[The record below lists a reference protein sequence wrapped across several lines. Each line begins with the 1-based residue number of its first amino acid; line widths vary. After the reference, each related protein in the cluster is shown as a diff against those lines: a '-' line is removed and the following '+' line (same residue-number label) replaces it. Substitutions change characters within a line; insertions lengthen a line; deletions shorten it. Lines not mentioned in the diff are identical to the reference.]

1 MFLKNYTRSLPL
13 CDDRE
18 KWVDLKNVWKEKS
31 TFFDAGLE
39 CDGYKRKRYE
49 E

>member
-1 MFLKNYTRSLPL
+1 MLLKNYTGSLPL
-13 CDDRE
+13 CNDGE

-31 TFFDAGLE
+31 ALFDVGLE
-39 CDGYKRKRYE
+39 RDGYRRKRYE